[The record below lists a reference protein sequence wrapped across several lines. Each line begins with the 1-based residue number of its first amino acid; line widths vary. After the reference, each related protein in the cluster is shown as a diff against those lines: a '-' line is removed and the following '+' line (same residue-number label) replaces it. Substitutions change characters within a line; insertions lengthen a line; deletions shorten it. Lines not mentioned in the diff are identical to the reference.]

1 MIDAVEPS
9 DPNILDLRRCAPR
22 KVGSLRG
29 DDEPRQGNDT
39 RQYGIDAVL
48 DRALR
53 DPVIRSAVGVV
64 RESACLLYHI
74 AGLGIALVSDPEISR
89 RQRVSK
95 QSRSAAPNSAN
106 VILFPNPER
115 RATGQD

>member
-9 DPNILDLRRCAPR
+9 DPEILNLRRCAPS

-29 DDEPRQGNDT
+29 NDEPRQSKDT
-39 RQYGIDAVL
+39 RQYGVDGVL

-53 DPVIRSAVGVV
+53 DPVMRSAVGVV

-74 AGLGIALVSDPEISR
+74 AGLGIALISSTEISR

-95 QSRSAAPNSAN
+95 QTRSAAPNGAN
-106 VILFPNPER
+106 VILFPNPKR
-115 RATGQD
+115 QATGQD

>member
-9 DPNILDLRRCAPR
+9 DPEILNLRRCAPS

-29 DDEPRQGNDT
+29 NDEPRQSKDT
-39 RQYGIDAVL
+39 RQYGVDGVL

-53 DPVIRSAVGVV
+53 DPVMRSAVGVV

-74 AGLGIALVSDPEISR
+74 AGLGIALISSPERSR
-89 RQRVSK
+89 RQYDSK
-95 QSRSAAPNSAN
+95 QTRSATPISAN
-106 VILFPNPER
+106 VIPFPNSRR
-115 RATGQD
+115 RATGRN